1 MQIAIITASKVGR
14 PVERPGQ
21 RPGRTASGESIPGFR
36 RGRAALALGR
46 LARHHGMTRRD
57 LLERLIVAADAAIT
71 AELDPRSREWD
82 ACFRVT
88 PAA

>member
-1 MQIAIITASKVGR
+1 
-14 PVERPGQ
+14 
-21 RPGRTASGESIPGFR
+21 
-36 RGRAALALGR
+36 
-46 LARHHGMTRRD
+46 MTRRD